1 MIRFYYIDT
10 EYIKYLQ
17 QMEPRVPN
25 IQYSEH
31 DKFVCGIV
39 LKIHDMEYY
48 APISHFKKKLRT
60 NILITDKGNPIASI
74 RFSFMFPVPQA
85 VLTEM
90 DFSEI
95 AKTDR
100 SYADLLSKEYLFCNT
115 HEDKI
120 HKKALEVY
128 KIGTN
133 RNHPLNRCCCDFK
146 KLEKIFLHWQ
156 LEKQNEEATV

>member
-48 APISHFKKKLRT
+48 APISH
-60 NILITDKGNPIASI
+60 S
-74 RFSFMFPVPQA
+74 
-85 VLTEM
+85 
-90 DFSEI
+90 
-95 AKTDR
+95 
-100 SYADLLSKEYLFCNT
+100 
-115 HEDKI
+115 
-120 HKKALEVY
+120 
-128 KIGTN
+128 
-133 RNHPLNRCCCDFK
+133 
-146 KLEKIFLHWQ
+146 
-156 LEKQNEEATV
+156 